1 MMRVREILVKEGE
14 GIESM
19 KERLRTPQWRQA
31 AGEILSTE
39 VEKKVETV
47 LQRSREMHLGEW

>member
-19 KERLRTPQWRQA
+19 KERLRTPQWRQV